1 MPSSILNAL
10 SGPTAASAQSPV
22 SGNIQNMM
30 NGLNQFA
37 SMVRPL
43 MQGNPQAFAQAFLQ
57 SRGINL
63 NQAIQ
68 QYGAQA
74 TEIQKQLMGMK

>member
-10 SGPTAASAQSPV
+10 SGPTAAYTQSPV

-43 MQGNPQAFAQAFLQ
+43 MHGNPQAFAQAFLQ